1 MEFNRHVRTG
11 FLGIACLLIPPD
23 YSAINTL
30 QRWGTLNVLL
40 VDKQYYFFSPY
51 LLFLSFKNLFSKISY
66 DIIALTIQNANP
78 NKLFI

>member
-40 VDKQYYFFSPY
+40 VDK
-51 LLFLSFKNLFSKISY
+51 
-66 DIIALTIQNANP
+66 
-78 NKLFI
+78 